1 MSKVKII
8 IVTQTYPPRTG
19 GMQSVMQGLA
29 KKLSEFYQVIVLP
42 DHLVPKKEK
51 SKNSALEIKTFPLPK
66 FLRNFYK
73 KIYIKKVIRK
83 DTLLICDS
91 WKSVF
96 AIPINIKNKIIVL
109 AHGQEYLD
117 PRKIEKINLA
127 LSRASILISNSSFT
141 KNLAKNV
148 LNGSKLKHIVIPPTY
163 FMDKS
168 PARFKKTK
176 NIIPNLLTLTRIDIR
191 KGITQTM
198 EALSILKKQ
207 KKIKEFIWHIAGSG
221 PELDNLKKLSHL
233 LDLKKEI
240 KFNGWVNDFEK
251 NKLFKKS
258 DIFVMPSYKY
268 KRSIEGFGIVYVEA
282 AKYGIPS
289 ICGKDS
295 GASDFVKNNVS
306 GWVVDPLDLNALK
319 KVLIDAINFPSKS
332 REKGKVSKNKYIN
345 NFNGH
350 IAFQLFLDTIKK
362 INR

>member
-8 IVTQTYPPRTG
+8 IVTQTYPPRIG

-66 FLRNFYK
+66 LLRNFYK
-73 KIYIKKVIRK
+73 KFYIRKIIKK

-96 AIPINIKNKIIVL
+96 AIPTNIKNKIIVL

-117 PRKIEKINLA
+117 PRKVDKINIA
-127 LSRASILISNSSFT
+127 LSRSSILISNSRFT

-148 LNGSKLKHIVIPPTY
+148 LHGSKLKHIVIPPTY

-191 KGITQTM
+191 KGISQTM

-221 PELDNLKKLSHL
+221 PELANLKKLSLL

-240 KFNGWVNDFEK
+240 KFKGWVTDFEK

-258 DIFVMPSYKY
+258 DIFVMPSYKN

-289 ICGKDS
+289 ICGEDS

-306 GWVVDPLDLNALK
+306 GWVVNPLDLNALK
-319 KVLIDAINFPSKS
+319 RVLIDAINFPTKS
-332 REKGKVSKNKYIN
+332 RQKGKTSKNKYIN

-350 IAFQLFLDTIKK
+350 ITFKLFLDAIKK

>member
-19 GMQSVMQGLA
+19 GMQSVMQALA
-29 KKLSEFYQVIVLP
+29 NKLSEYYQVIVFP

-51 SKNSALEIKTFPLPK
+51 SKNSNLEIKMFPLPK
-66 FLRNFYK
+66 LLRNFYK
-73 KIYIKKVIRK
+73 KIYISKILSK
-83 DTLLICDS
+83 DTVLICDS

-96 AIPINIKNKIIVL
+96 AIPTNINNKIIVL

-117 PRKIEKINLA
+117 SRKIDKINLA
-127 LSRASILISNSSFT
+127 LSRSSILISNSRFT

-148 LNGSKLKHIVIPPTY
+148 LNGPKLKHIVIPPIY

-168 PARFKKTK
+168 PARFKKNK

-191 KGITQTM
+191 KGIAQTM

-240 KFNGWVNDFEK
+240 KFNGWVTDFEK

-258 DIFVMPSYKY
+258 DIFVMPSYKN

-319 KVLIDAINFPSKS
+319 KVLVDAINFPKKL

-345 NFNGH
+345 NFNGDL
-350 IAFQLFLDTIKK
+350 AFKLFLDTIKK

>member
-1 MSKVKII
+1 MPKVKII

-19 GMQSVMQGLA
+19 GMQSVMKGLA
-29 KKLSEFYQVIVLP
+29 KKLSEFYQVTVLP

-51 SKNSALEIKTFPLPK
+51 SKNSSLEINTFPLPK
-66 FLRNFYK
+66 LLRNLYK
-73 KIYIKKVIRK
+73 KIYISKIINK
-83 DTLLICDS
+83 DTILICDS

-96 AIPINIKNKIIVL
+96 AIPANIKNKIIVL

-117 PRKIEKINLA
+117 PSKADKINSA
-127 LSRASILISNSSFT
+127 LLRSSILISNSRFT

-148 LNGSKLKHIVIPPTY
+148 INGSKLKHIIIPPTY
-163 FMDKS
+163 YMDKS

-176 NIIPNLLTLTRIDIR
+176 NIIPNLLTLTRIDSR
-191 KGITQTM
+191 KGIAQTM
-198 EALSILKKQ
+198 EALSTLKKQ
-207 KKIKEFIWHIAGSG
+207 KKIKKFIWSIAGSG
-221 PELDNLKKLSHL
+221 PELDNLKKLSYL

-240 KFNGWVNDFEK
+240 KFYGWVNNLEK

-258 DIFVMPSYKY
+258 DIFIMPSYRD

-295 GASDFVKNNVS
+295 GASDFVKNNIS
-306 GWVVDPLDLNALK
+306 GWVVNPLDLNALK
-319 KVLIDAINFPSKS
+319 KVLIDAINVPTKS
-332 REKGKVSKNKYIN
+332 REMGKASKNKYIN

-350 IAFQLFLDTIKK
+350 IAFKLFLDTIKK
-362 INR
+362 INK